1 MSEDSLEELKGAFGR
16 WRSGKRH
23 AREATPEPLL
33 TRARRAAERYG
44 VVQVSRAVGVDRRRL
59 EDAKLAGK
67 MAQVKPGATPAYS
80 RVEVSGGGM
89 GLWRPFAELELPRGV
104 KVRLYANG
112 PETMGLLSSVCGA
125 GGGQ

>member
-1 MSEDSLEELKGAFGR
+1 MKTSVLDWLPSSPSF
-16 WRSGKRH
+16 
-23 AREATPEPLL
+23 EATPEPLL
-33 TRARRAAERYG
+33 KRARCAAERYG

-59 EDAKLAGK
+59 EDRNLGDRP
-67 MAQVKPGATPAYS
+67 AQVKPGATPAYP
-80 RVEVSGGGM
+80 RVEVSGGGP

-112 PETMGLLSSVCGA
+112 PETMGLLLSVCGA